1 MFGISVCLFL
11 LLVFVVAPPQQQQ
24 KDPSYPLWLV
34 RSQTLTDELVKD
46 GANLDASQRS
56 ILFGRLAQ
64 AWWRE
69 NPEKAKAWMV
79 AAIESVESVPNKEN
93 SEEHRKRI
101 STARELLQIVTP
113 LDRKFS
119 ARLVTLLKETDN
131 QTSAEDRSANAEALL
146 DSAFSLLDS
155 DPVRASEF
163 GAAAL
168 NVNHSSDVFSLIL
181 ALRQKN
187 QKLSDALLIQSLAL
201 ARQTLETQL
210 LMNIT
215 RATFPAEMQIIM
227 KSPPPPEA
235 LRAEVLQLDLAY
247 LQANPINPDTRDSVC
262 VGVISFILPVLTEFE
277 RRLPQQAPA
286 VRQVV
291 SQCQSLS
298 PLSQQLI
305 DDATRPAPLN
315 TVEDLLKA
323 AQDSQ
328 DVKVKTV
335 YEYSAATL
343 AKDKKNYERALA
355 ILEGMNAEGR
365 AFMGNMWQYYRWDW
379 ASLAAIDHYNR
390 DDFSSMRNTIE
401 AVPDDLKAFA
411 KLAFVDRLP
420 DKRKQDEDPTLEFLN
435 DARKELA
442 SSYGT
447 ETDRYPWYFA
457 LLRLTFKYAPADA
470 PAILKEAIAA
480 LNRTEEVR
488 YQETAGVWKNLP
500 VSLIDMDEYAVKEAV
515 SSINSRQTRVAVRL
529 ELLQACLERMR
540 ATRAGLR

>member
-1 MFGISVCLFL
+1 MPGISVCLSV
-11 LLVFVVAPPQQQQ
+11 LLVFLVACLQQNASQQ
-24 KDPSYPLWLV
+24 KDPSYDLWLV

-46 GANLDASQRS
+46 GANLDAWQRS

-79 AAIESVESVPNKEN
+79 AAIESVETVPNKEN
-93 SEEHRKRI
+93 AEEHQKRI
-101 STARELLQIVTP
+101 STARQLLQIATP

-119 ARLVTLLKETDN
+119 ARLVALLKEAD
-131 QTSAEDRSANAEALL
+131 SDEERSANADGLL
-146 DSAFSLLDS
+146 DAAFSLIDS
-155 DPVRASEF
+155 DPVRASEL

-168 NVNHSSDVFSLIL
+168 NVNHSSNVFSLIL
-181 ALRQKN
+181 TLRQKN
-187 QKLSDALLIQSLAL
+187 PKLADALLVQSLAV
-201 ARQTLETQL
+201 ARQTLDTQL

-215 RATFPAEMQIIM
+215 RATFPLEMQVST

-247 LQANPINPDTRDSVC
+247 LQANPINSNTRDSVC
-262 VGVISFILPVLTEFE
+262 VGVASFILPVLTEFE

-291 SQCQSLS
+291 NQCQSIS

-323 AQDSQ
+323 AQESQ

-335 YEYSAATL
+335 YEYRAATL

-355 ILEGMNAEGR
+355 ILEGMSAEGR

-379 ASLAAIDHYNR
+379 AALAAIDHYNR
-390 DDFSSMRNTIE
+390 SDFSSMRNTIE

-420 DKRKQDEDPTLEFLN
+420 DKRKQDGDPTLEFLN

-442 SSYGT
+442 SAYGS
-447 ETDRYPWYFA
+447 EADRYPWHFA

-480 LNRTEEVR
+480 LNRAEEVR

-500 VSLIDMDEYAVKEAV
+500 ASLLDMDEYAVKEAV
-515 SSINSRQTRVAVRL
+515 SSINSRQTRVALRL
-529 ELLQACLERMR
+529 ELLQACIGRMR
-540 ATRAGLR
+540 STKAGLR